1 MSDITNQSEVTKE
14 VEAIKEEVAKLESE
28 LSASAG
34 TPVENSAAPE
44 VEKADT
50 LASEPEIVAAE
61 TAAVP
66 VRTRPAETT
75 FHPEVHGTR
84 QPLDFRIAN
93 SVIRNPS

>member
-34 TPVENSAAPE
+34 TENSAAPE

-66 VRTRPAETT
+66 VRTRPIETT
-75 FHPEVHGTR
+75 FHPEIHGTR